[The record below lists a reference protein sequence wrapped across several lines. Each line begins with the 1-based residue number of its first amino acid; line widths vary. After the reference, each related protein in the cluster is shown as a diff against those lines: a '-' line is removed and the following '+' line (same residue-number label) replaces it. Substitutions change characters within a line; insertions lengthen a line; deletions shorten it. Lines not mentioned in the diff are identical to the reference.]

1 MNKDQIQLISVMLK
15 EEYVKMVNYH
25 EALFKLHVTK
35 HYEMIEQLMELKVDI
50 EQLRN

>member
-1 MNKDQIQLISVMLK
+1 
-15 EEYVKMVNYH
+15 MVNYH

-50 EQLRN
+50 EQLRNWLIQHITQLD